1 MINQSL
7 NNNYKDYK
15 KVGIQIRKFDNP
27 DKLISFG
34 DLIRFYNET
43 NPALTFATEDEIQKH
58 VPKNLKKIMTIG
70 NFYYGPNVL
79 PSKQE
84 VYKLIAKVLTSK
96 NKSYWR
102 PTLPANNSWKN
113 WESGNF

>member
-1 MINQSL
+1 
-7 NNNYKDYK
+7 
-15 KVGIQIRKFDNP
+15 
-27 DKLISFG
+27 
-34 DLIRFYNET
+34 
-43 NPALTFATEDEIQKH
+43 
-58 VPKNLKKIMTIG
+58 MTIG

-96 NKSYWR
+96 NKSCWR